1 MKLHNF
7 MRLDATDTWPCQ
19 MIKQIKRAINRFLEN
34 AIDMRI
40 NLAST
45 FLDET
50 NSVEKKNI
58 L

>member
-1 MKLHNF
+1 